1 MWIHLVICTVYNMWN
16 VFEWCFSLYH
26 CSVMVYE
33 NKDIVCLSC
42 LVFFNW
48 YFVWKLQLPIGKGGI
63 SQNIRFLLQTTGY
76 LVGNLQFPITYGS
89 LWIQFPPRISYDMLW
104 TKREQYLIFSSHL
117 IIVRTFVSLF
127 CTTYRCVCLALKII
141 FFQMKQ

>member
-1 MWIHLVICTVYNMWN
+1 MSYVLCITCEMYLNDVFLCTIVLLWFMRIKIL
-16 VFEWCFSLYH
+16 S
-26 CSVMVYE
+26 
-33 NKDIVCLSC
+33 VCLSC

-63 SQNIRFLLQTTGY
+63 SQNIRFLLQRTGY